1 MAVIAAEKVEAKI
14 RAAVKAGTL
23 QGRAD
28 THAAKAVLAGVISA
42 DEAAA
47 LDRAQQLRRRVI
59 MVDDFPRDLG
69 KTEIFQTTQ
78 AVTFEA
84 LQRG

>member
-1 MAVIAAEKVEAKI
+1 
-14 RAAVKAGTL
+14 
-23 QGRAD
+23 
-28 THAAKAVLAGVISA
+28 VLAGVISA
-42 DEAAA
+42 EEAAA
-47 LDRAQQLRRRVI
+47 LERAQVLRRRVI